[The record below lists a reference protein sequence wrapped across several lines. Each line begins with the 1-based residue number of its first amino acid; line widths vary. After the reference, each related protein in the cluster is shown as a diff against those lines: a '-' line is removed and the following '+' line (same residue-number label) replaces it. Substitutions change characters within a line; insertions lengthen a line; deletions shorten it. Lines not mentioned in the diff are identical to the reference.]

1 MTKADLISAVAEN
14 VDLKKKDVERVVNS
28 VFSTIEA
35 ALAKGDKVQLVGFG
49 TFLVRRRPA
58 RVGRNPQ
65 TGEDINIPETT
76 VPVFKPGKSLKD
88 AVS

>member
-1 MTKADLISAVAEN
+1 MTKTELISAVAES
-14 VDLKKKDVERVVNS
+14 VDLRRKDVEKVVNS

-35 ALAKGDKVQLVGFG
+35 ALAKGEKVQLVGFG
-49 TFLVRRRPA
+49 TFLVRQRSA

-65 TGEDINIPETT
+65 SGEEIWIPETT
-76 VPVFKPGKSLKD
+76 VPAFKPGKSLKD

>member
-1 MTKADLISAVAEN
+1 MTKAELISAVAES

-35 ALAKGDKVQLVGFG
+35 ALAQGEKVQLMGFG

-58 RVGRNPQ
+58 RLGRNPQ
-65 TGEDINIPETT
+65 TGEEINIAETT

>member
-1 MTKADLISAVAEN
+1 VTKADLISAVAEN

-49 TFLVRRRPA
+49 TFVVRRRPA